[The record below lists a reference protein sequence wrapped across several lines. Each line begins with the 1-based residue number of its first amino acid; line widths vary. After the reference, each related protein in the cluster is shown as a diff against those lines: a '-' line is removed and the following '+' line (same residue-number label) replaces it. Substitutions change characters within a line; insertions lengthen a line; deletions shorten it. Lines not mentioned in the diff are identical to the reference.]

1 MNPSSNL
8 PLHMRTAGFG
18 ADGPPSLA
26 AALPEAA
33 LVYARRDWPVFPLK
47 PRDKVPLIPKAE
59 GGNGVHDATTDPD
72 RIRAWWEGHPTA
84 NIGLACGPSFW
95 VLDVDYKGFF
105 TDEPDG
111 ADTLLALRR
120 RFGPLPSTVRQY
132 TGGLGWQHLFQ
143 PDPRIRNGVKV
154 LPGIDTRA
162 AGGYIVAPPS
172 IPPDTGR
179 TYRWIVPPGK
189 APIATAPAWLVALL
203 SPVEAPH
210 PVAPARP
217 VRTGDLSR
225 YAEAALAKAAERI
238 SAAAPGQQCEVLDH
252 EAFGIGRLV
261 AGGVI
266 PRRDA
271 EAALVAA
278 GCAMRAQVGRRPWR
292 HGEVAWRVG
301 RAIASG
307 LCDPRTPEARP

>member
-1 MNPSSNL
+1 VNPSSNL

-47 PRDKVPLIPKAE
+47 PRDKVPLIPKPE

-162 AGGYIVAPPS
+162 AGGYMAPTQQLCHQ
-172 IPPDTGR
+172 PPFRVRSGR
-179 TYRWIVPPGK
+179 RCAWPCPARTARRGLRVPRTAVSARAGRARSAVP
-189 APIATAPAWLVALL
+189 ATRAGRAPAG
-203 SPVEAPH
+203 P
-210 PVAPARP
+210 
-217 VRTGDLSR
+217 
-225 YAEAALAKAAERI
+225 
-238 SAAAPGQQCEVLDH
+238 
-252 EAFGIGRLV
+252 
-261 AGGVI
+261 
-266 PRRDA
+266 
-271 EAALVAA
+271 
-278 GCAMRAQVGRRPWR
+278 
-292 HGEVAWRVG
+292 
-301 RAIASG
+301 
-307 LCDPRTPEARP
+307 